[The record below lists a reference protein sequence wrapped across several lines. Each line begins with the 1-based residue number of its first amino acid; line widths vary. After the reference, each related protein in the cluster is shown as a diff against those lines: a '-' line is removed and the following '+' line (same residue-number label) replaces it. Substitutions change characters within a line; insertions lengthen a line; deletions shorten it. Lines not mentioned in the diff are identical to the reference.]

1 MDITIYLPDELGER
15 AKREGINLS
24 RMLRDE
30 LAVELQRRATMAQT
44 LNSPQTF
51 ELSLES
57 REGGD
62 IYLGRVTGKRIAE
75 GRHVE
80 VFLTDDE
87 RVLVY
92 DERRS
97 DYWVIEDPA
106 EELRDCLDDDEYAR
120 ALAALGLTVVV
131 DL

>member
-44 LNSPQTF
+44 LNSPHTF
-51 ELSLES
+51 ELSLE
-57 REGGD
+57 REGEG
-62 IYLGRVTGKRIAE
+62 YVGRVTGKRIAE
-75 GRHVE
+75 GHYVE

-87 RVLVY
+87 RVLLY
-92 DERRS
+92 DESRS

>member
-51 ELSLES
+51 ELSLE
-57 REGGD
+57 REGEG
-62 IYLGRVTGKRIAE
+62 YVGRVTGKRIAE

-80 VFLTDDE
+80 VLLTDDE

-92 DERRS
+92 EERRS
-97 DYWVIEDPA
+97 DYWVIEDPE
-106 EELRDCLDDDEYAR
+106 EELRDCLDDDEYAS
-120 ALAALGLTVVV
+120 ALAALGLTAVV